1 MFYGISNSVFINSTI
16 SMENLKMDPWLGN
29 IGLNSGK
36 VSLKVMLFIL
46 TSNGRHII
54 DIIGRS
60 EDIQENNDG
69 IKTYR

>member
-1 MFYGISNSVFINSTI
+1 
-16 SMENLKMDPWLGN
+16 MENLKMDPWLGN